1 MEENAK
7 KKPMKDKSDYRR
19 PPFGITDW
27 VVAALSIALMAY
39 VLLHLPAF

>member
-1 MEENAK
+1 MEGNAQK
-7 KKPMKDKSDYRR
+7 KSAHDKGVYRR